1 MEINNN
7 KMNLVTRNRS
17 LISFKNTLLM
27 AGLLLAM
34 SSQSVSAEER
44 TIDISGSNSADSYL
58 VYNSSISVP
67 ADDIVNAK
75 INARYCYFSST
86 ISGSGVLNIYG
97 GGDRCFLGG
106 EKGKTWPNW
115 TNYTGNVH
123 IYKLAESSYSA
134 GFYGVVL
141 AYGGKSSSPENAL
154 ADVKSGKVNPSMAN
168 NRVTLHDGATMVC
181 ETSTNGAGFRI
192 GELNTEA
199 GSTLQGYYKK
209 SRSVYYLLGGLN
221 TDATLAGT
229 IKPTDYDDATLLSI
243 VKEGTGTYSITGNNN
258 YLSGALRILEGR
270 VLVMNDRAEAE
281 SQQLRGA
288 LGAKPN
294 ATEAIAYVFSKGV
307 LGGTGSIGGMVDNY
321 GTIEPGG
328 DGIGVLTL

>member
-17 LISFKNTLLM
+17 LISLKNTMLM

-123 IYKLAESSYSA
+123 IYKLA
-134 GFYGVVL
+134 
-141 AYGGKSSSPENAL
+141 
-154 ADVKSGKVNPSMAN
+154 
-168 NRVTLHDGATMVC
+168 
-181 ETSTNGAGFRI
+181 
-192 GELNTEA
+192 
-199 GSTLQGYYKK
+199 
-209 SRSVYYLLGGLN
+209 
-221 TDATLAGT
+221 
-229 IKPTDYDDATLLSI
+229 
-243 VKEGTGTYSITGNNN
+243 
-258 YLSGALRILEGR
+258 
-270 VLVMNDRAEAE
+270 
-281 SQQLRGA
+281 
-288 LGAKPN
+288 
-294 ATEAIAYVFSKGV
+294 
-307 LGGTGSIGGMVDNY
+307 
-321 GTIEPGG
+321 
-328 DGIGVLTL
+328 